1 MSESDIYHF
10 WEAALKASTEF
21 SHFLFLFATAANS
34 VPTGGYSVSLGPIIW
49 MA

>member
-1 MSESDIYHF
+1 MYHF
-10 WEAALKASTEF
+10 WEEALKAGMQF
-21 SHFLFLFATAANS
+21 SHFLFPSATAANS